1 MKSALQIIRFGIL
14 FVAVGALAGCASTG
28 TGRTAPDDLDG
39 WMSKELGRRG
49 VIAAPGSP
57 STTLKGI

>member
-1 MKSALQIIRFGIL
+1 MKLALQIIRFGIL
-14 FVAVGALAGCASTG
+14 FVTVGALSACASTG
-28 TGRTAPDDLDG
+28 SSRTAPDDLDG

-57 STTLKGI
+57 STTLKGV